1 MLNGA
6 EVTTRVQ
13 GRVLWRLQG
22 PTRIVAASLRP
33 IAKGFELRVGYEPHG
48 VGKVLSRETASGLF
62 ASRRLEQ
69 RARRLR
75 DALAS
80 HGWTLLAP
88 SRPMRGHSRATW
100 STIGLVAAA
109 AGLAGTAGWMRRRHA
124 AREALS
130 DCSTEATP

>member
-1 MLNGA
+1 M
-6 EVTTRVQ
+6 
-13 GRVLWRLQG
+13 QG
-22 PTRIVAASLRP
+22 PTRILAASLGP

-88 SRPMRGHSRATW
+88 STPDRGHSRVTW
-100 STIGLVAAA
+100 STIAVVAAA
-109 AGLAGTAGWMRRRHA
+109 AGLAGTTRWMRQRRA
-124 AREALS
+124 ATREPLAAAAPRRRTDPVLP
-130 DCSTEATP
+130 EEGRPLQVE